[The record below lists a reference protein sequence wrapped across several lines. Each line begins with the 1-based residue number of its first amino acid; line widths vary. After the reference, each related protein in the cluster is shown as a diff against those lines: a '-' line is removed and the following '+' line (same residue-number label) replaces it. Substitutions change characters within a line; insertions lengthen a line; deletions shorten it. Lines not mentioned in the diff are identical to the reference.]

1 MTHIRDDAALKQLLT
16 GAKVIAVVGYSDKP
30 TRPSY
35 QIGRYLKN
43 AGYTVYAV
51 NPTLKEIDGEPVYA
65 TLTDVPEKIDV
76 VDVFR
81 RSEFLPEVV
90 EDAIAAGAKTV
101 WAQLG
106 VTHDDAARRA
116 EEAGL
121 DIVMNRC
128 IKVEHMRLL

>member
-1 MTHIRDDAALKQLLT
+1 MTHIRDDDALKQLLT
-16 GAKVIAVVGYSDKP
+16 EAKVIAVVGYSDDP

-51 NPTLKEIDGEPVYA
+51 NPTLKEIDGQPVYA
-65 TLTDVPEKIDV
+65 TLNDVPDKIDV

-90 EDAIAAGAKTV
+90 EDAIAVGAKAV

-128 IKVEHMRLL
+128 IKVDHMRLL